1 MRLLIHQSLAG
12 CVIGKGGQKIKEIRD
27 VSRNVGNDIYYICL
41 VCLSVWPSISCDIY
55 LSIMHIIACILWLI
69 IDKLGVGRKD
79 LSPPLPLST
88 ASLVTLSGNRRVEA
102 SQARLPLDLTC
113 MSSLDTGR
121 IEWEQFWDACQW
133 QRRRNA

>member
-41 VCLSVWPSISCDIY
+41 SVCLSGHAYPAIY
-55 LSIMHIIACILWLI
+55 LTIMHIIACILWLI

-79 LSPPLPLST
+79 LSLS
-88 ASLVTLSGNRRVEA
+88 LS
-102 SQARLPLDLTC
+102 RLLH
-113 MSSLDTGR
+113 
-121 IEWEQFWDACQW
+121 
-133 QRRRNA
+133 